1 MDRMVECNLRR
12 VDHALF
18 GTVVTEQH
26 PEPNQVSV
34 VKESGI
40 LRFDRPS
47 EVTPEI
53 YDEVVKDA
61 STFFPVKTW
70 EERLEE
76 TEQI

>member
-1 MDRMVECNLRR
+1 MDRVVECNLRK

-18 GTVVTEQH
+18 GTIVTEQY

-61 STFFPVKTW
+61 SSFFPVKSW
-70 EERLEE
+70 EEMLEA
-76 TEQI
+76 TGQI